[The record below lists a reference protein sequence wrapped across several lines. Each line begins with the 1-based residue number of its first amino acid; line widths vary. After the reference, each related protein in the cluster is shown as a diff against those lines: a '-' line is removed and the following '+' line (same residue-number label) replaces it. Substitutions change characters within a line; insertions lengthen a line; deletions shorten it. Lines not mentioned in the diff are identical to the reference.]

1 MRLTLRDLSARIA
14 RTIRAFGLTV
24 RLTARQQQMI
34 KESVIE
40 VFGDAATIR
49 LFGSRVD
56 DDKSGGDI
64 DLYLEVPSMPDPDM
78 TLLDRKARLLRVLW
92 QRLGAQRI
100 DLLVREGQQ
109 PLSSIHRD
117 ALEHGVLL

>member
-1 MRLTLRDLSARIA
+1 MRLTD
-14 RTIRAFGLTV
+14 
-24 RLTARQQQMI
+24 RQQQMI

-56 DDKSGGDI
+56 DGKRGGDI
-64 DLYLEVPSMPDPDM
+64 DLYLEVPSVPDPDT
-78 TLLDRKARLLRVLW
+78 TLLDRKAHLLRVLW

-100 DLLVREGQQ
+100 DLLIRTSQQ